1 MAKLDNI
8 LALGEALGGGAANP
22 NEMLNRLPQALA
34 SITLKNAEDAKEQ
47 ERYNDQMEMQQ
58 VEISRRNKNQDVTF
72 DIEMGKSLVDPNNS
86 EASLVSLQNWTPRT
100 DEGRQMKIAQIN
112 QYENKSVQLSS
123 YHTRVKDLNKSYGT
137 ISNDE
142 WKLQYDELVTE
153 KNMNPIFGTK
163 FDSSLESTLKT
174 YNQGKKKE
182 VIGDFVSMY
191 APSGE
196 NQGQLIDM
204 LSSEQAPTSLVKGVF
219 ESMVKNMSKKEMTS
233 ADLQSLIKFGDSLKG
248 DLANGIPASKYYS
261 DWEKAT
267 ATIFNKQFGTNI
279 SGGDANVSNEFVVNS
294 GSIPAGY
301 TDTGR
306 KTADGKIIVT
316 IDA

>member
-8 LALGEALGGGAANP
+8 IRLGEVLDGGALNP

-58 VEISRRNKNQDVTF
+58 NELSRRNKNEDITF

-86 EASLVSLQNWTPRT
+86 EASLASLQNWTPRT
-100 DEGRQMKIAQIN
+100 DEGIQMKMAQIR
-112 QYENKSVQLSS
+112 QFENKGAQLSS
-123 YHTRVKDLNKSYGT
+123 YNTRLKDLKKSYGT

-174 YNQGKKKE
+174 YNQGEKKE
-182 VIGDFVSMY
+182 VIGDFISMY
-191 APSGE
+191 APTGE

-204 LSSEQAPTSLVKGVF
+204 LSSEQAPVSLVKGVF

-233 ADLQSLIKFGDSLKG
+233 ADLQSLIKFGETLQG
-248 DLANGIPASKYYS
+248 DPANGIPASKYYPTYVTS
-261 DWEKAT
+261 T
-267 ATIFNKQFGTNI
+267 ATIFNKQYGTNI
-279 SGGDANVSNEFVVNS
+279 SNS
-294 GSIPAGY
+294 EYQNADISDY
-301 TDTGR
+301 EDTGR
-306 KTADGKIIVT
+306 KQNGKIIYRSKST
-316 IDA
+316 GEEGTLN